1 MNKTTLFLVAA
12 LLTTTHHHQTKAVIR
27 EIIVAGVTAGIAIF
41 IYKQLQESQ
50 KTEVDKVVDT
60 GADATKKGLN
70 AAMDKF
76 KELTSKKE

>member
-12 LLTTTHHHQTKAVIR
+12 LLTTMHHHQTKPGVVQGVV
-27 EIIVAGVTAGIAIF
+27 VAGCIAGVAIF
-41 IYKQLQESQ
+41 FYKQLQESQ

-76 KELTSKKE
+76 KELTSKK